1 MLKTEAHCPT
11 CNFPFSFWRVVFL
24 LTPFQFYCK
33 NCSRR
38 IVIGHDKAFM
48 GAAITVVALISI
60 ILFQFIIARD
70 MRRLLIL
77 VVLWIVSFYI
87 VEIITALVIVNVAQ
101 FYKPEEGDGDNRDQ

>member
-1 MLKTEAHCPT
+1 
-11 CNFPFSFWRVVFL
+11 
-24 LTPFQFYCK
+24 
-33 NCSRR
+33 
-38 IVIGHDKAFM
+38 M

>member
-1 MLKTEAHCPT
+1 
-11 CNFPFSFWRVVFL
+11 
-24 LTPFQFYCK
+24 
-33 NCSRR
+33 
-38 IVIGHDKAFM
+38 M

-101 FYKPEEGDGDNRDQ
+101 FYEPAEGDGDNRDQ